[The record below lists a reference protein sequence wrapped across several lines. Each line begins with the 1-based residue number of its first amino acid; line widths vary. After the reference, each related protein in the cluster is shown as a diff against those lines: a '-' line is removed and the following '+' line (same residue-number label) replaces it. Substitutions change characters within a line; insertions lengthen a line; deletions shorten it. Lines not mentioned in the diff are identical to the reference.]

1 MFVNNHTCALVLFRN
16 NCPCECRNNC
26 QMFAIGLV
34 FYLKKNRMARRHAPF
49 SWRHAPFSERHAPFD
64 KKNMAQCIAD
74 VPFFISS
81 NDPLGRRATTLA
93 NYQILMPLWK
103 LKKMPTEGKEKGR
116 RCGGRQKQPHAET

>member
-1 MFVNNHTCALVLFRN
+1 
-16 NCPCECRNNC
+16 
-26 QMFAIGLV
+26 
-34 FYLKKNRMARRHAPF
+34 
-49 SWRHAPFSERHAPFD
+49 
-64 KKNMAQCIAD
+64 MAQCIAD